1 MDSIVNLG
9 LLATALLAADAPGPA
24 PVNPQAELLKL
35 AGPLVLMFVIFYFML
50 IRPQQK
56 KQKQHQA
63 LLAAL
68 KPRDKVVTSSGLV
81 GEVLAL
87 KDKTLTLRCGE
98 SKLEVLKS
106 AVADVYERAQAGNDS
121 GAKS

>member
-1 MDSIVNLG
+1 MESISSLAV
-9 LLATALLAADAPGPA
+9 LATALLAADAPAPG

-87 KDKTLTLRCGE
+87 KDKTVTLRCGE
-98 SKLEVLKS
+98 AKLEILKS
-106 AVADVYERAQAGNDS
+106 AVADVYERAGAAND
-121 GAKS
+121 AKS

>member
-1 MDSIVNLG
+1 MDSFSNLG
-9 LLATALLAADAPGPA
+9 LLATALLAADAPTPV

-63 LLAAL
+63 LLATL

-98 SKLEVLKS
+98 SKLEILKN
-106 AVADVYERAQAGNDS
+106 AVADVYERA
-121 GAKS
+121 GAPSDTKS

>member
-1 MDSIVNLG
+1 M
-9 LLATALLAADAPGPA
+9 LATALLAADAPAPG
-24 PVNPQAELLKL
+24 PVNPQAELFKL

-68 KPRDKVVTSSGLV
+68 KPRDKVVTNSGLV

-87 KDKTLTLRCGE
+87 KDKTVTLRCGE
-98 SKLEVLKS
+98 AKLEILKS
-106 AVADVYERAQAGNDS
+106 AVAEVFERAGAAND
-121 GAKS
+121 AKS